1 MSLNLPRLHQL
12 SVSDMFQSHLDSL
25 HSNVDMDM
33 QPKNAFYVA
42 DLGEVYRLHLRWKAL
57 LPRIEPFYALKCNPD
72 PMVVRLLA
80 ALGAGFD
87 CASMSEIRMM
97 VELGV
102 NPEKIVHANPCKE
115 TTQVKYAR
123 ANNVRMSTFDNE
135 DELLK
140 IKDLFPESKLLL
152 RILVDD
158 SRSHGQFGLKFGAS
172 LDSVGPVLEVARD
185 LGLDVV
191 GVSFHVGSGCFDAT
205 AFGDAVVRARRVFDM
220 AKSYGYDFK
229 LLDVGGGFPS
239 AYSSSE
245 ISFESIAEIL
255 GSSVNRLF
263 EPEIR
268 VIAEPGRYYVS
279 SAFSLAT
286 QSRKCRSNPGP
297 SPNTN
302 ANANAT
308 ITRMYYVNDGVYG
321 SFSGIYYDNL
331 ICDPHALLLDN
342 QFVYNKL
349 AAMDT
354 CSGNHVTSVW
364 GPTMDSADCLKR
376 EAALP
381 LMNTGDWIYF
391 DNMGAYT
398 VAAASHFH
406 GFMKSE
412 VLYTTTEPEVSRL
425 LELD

>member
-25 HSNVDMDM
+25 HSNVEMDM

-42 DLGEVYRLHLRWKAL
+42 DLGE
-57 LPRIEPFYALKCNPD
+57 CNPD

-158 SRSHGQFGLKFGAS
+158 SRSHGQFGR
-172 LDSVGPVLEVARD
+172 GPVLEVSRD

-239 AYSSSE
+239 AYGSSE

-286 QSRKCRSNPGP
+286 QVIARRIISSSPMATVDDKRVKKKSRKCSSNPGP
-297 SPNTN
+297 SPSTNAN

-342 QFVYNKL
+342 QFVYNKPPV
-349 AAMDT
+349 MET
-354 CSGNHVTSVW
+354 CLGNHVTSVW

-376 EAALP
+376 EAVLP

-412 VLYTTTEPEVSRL
+412 VLYTTTEPEVLRL
-425 LELD
+425 LKLD

>member
-1 MSLNLPRLHQL
+1 MATRTTRAKKSPIANRSKINVSTFSPPSSISPISPISPSSLLSSALTTLPTPPHSSPLPISPTSPSSSKNKMSLNLPRLHQL

-25 HSNVDMDM
+25 HSKVETDM

-97 VELGV
+97 IELGV
-102 NPEKIVHANPCKE
+102 NPDKIVHANPCKE

-158 SRSHGQFGLKFGAS
+158 SRSHGQFGLKFGAT

-205 AFGDAVVRARRVFDM
+205 AFGDAVVRARHVFDM

-239 AYSSSE
+239 AYGSSE

-286 QSRKCRSNPGP
+286 QVIARRIISSSPMATVDDKEVKKKSRKCRSNPGP
-297 SPNTN
+297 SPSQ
-302 ANANAT
+302 
-308 ITRMYYVNDGVYG
+308 RK
-321 SFSGIYYDNL
+321 IY
-331 ICDPHALLLDN
+331 
-342 QFVYNKL
+342 
-349 AAMDT
+349 
-354 CSGNHVTSVW
+354 
-364 GPTMDSADCLKR
+364 
-376 EAALP
+376 
-381 LMNTGDWIYF
+381 
-391 DNMGAYT
+391 
-398 VAAASHFH
+398 
-406 GFMKSE
+406 
-412 VLYTTTEPEVSRL
+412 
-425 LELD
+425 

>member
-25 HSNVDMDM
+25 HSKVETDM

-57 LPRIEPFYALKCNPD
+57 LPRIEPFYAL
-72 PMVVRLLA
+72 
-80 ALGAGFD
+80 GAGFD

-97 VELGV
+97 IELGV
-102 NPEKIVHANPCKE
+102 NPDKIVHANPCKE

-158 SRSHGQFGLKFGAS
+158 SRSHGQFGLKFGAT

-205 AFGDAVVRARRVFDM
+205 AFGDAVVRARHVFDM

-239 AYSSSE
+239 AYGSSE

-286 QSRKCRSNPGP
+286 QVIAR
-297 SPNTN
+297 
-302 ANANAT
+302 
-308 ITRMYYVNDGVYG
+308 
-321 SFSGIYYDNL
+321 
-331 ICDPHALLLDN
+331 
-342 QFVYNKL
+342 
-349 AAMDT
+349 
-354 CSGNHVTSVW
+354 
-364 GPTMDSADCLKR
+364 
-376 EAALP
+376 
-381 LMNTGDWIYF
+381 
-391 DNMGAYT
+391 
-398 VAAASHFH
+398 
-406 GFMKSE
+406 
-412 VLYTTTEPEVSRL
+412 
-425 LELD
+425 